1 MAVDSKIKEIR
12 RLQLR
17 AVRGDRASQEALI
30 ALNDEIA
37 RDVNKRLRELERRGY
52 DYGAYNTPVHFT
64 QTVYDT
70 NRFKKSS
77 QMDGDYYLMRTQS
90 EIGVKFLNMQ
100 TSSVFG
106 QKEVEEKRFTS
117 FVDMGIVDPNYSR
130 RKFKNFLK
138 FLSNEESRQVVD
150 SWGTSSTMVEV
161 LFDAYNRKENTKKRM
176 TAVFREYLN
185 PEDSTNLSDLFD
197 KLGLDMRDYRKTKWE
212 DD

>member
-1 MAVDSKIKEIR
+1 MVVDAKIKEIR

-52 DYGAYNTPVHFT
+52 DYGAYNAPVHFT

-70 NRFKKSS
+70 NRFKKSG